1 MTASGGNLTT
11 QYNLR
16 WSDDLKEKVVNASK
30 ENSRSINQ
38 EIVARLESSFE
49 NKNDTTITQIVD
61 VELLFLGSAIHTL
74 SLEDDEVQ
82 SLIIQCPV
90 GQIPNK
96 GDIIKVGALIH
107 SEEMFEVKYRMY
119 DVSFDGE
126 HGYSLVLDTVDRDLG
141 F

>member
-16 WSDDLKEKVVNASK
+16 WSEDLKEKVVGASK

-49 NKNDTTITQIVD
+49 NKNDTTSTQFVD

-82 SLIIQCPV
+82 NLVIQCPI

-96 GDIIKVGALIH
+96 GDIIKVGSFIQT
-107 SEEMFEVKYRMY
+107 EEMFEVKYKMY
-119 DVSFDGE
+119 DVSFDGD